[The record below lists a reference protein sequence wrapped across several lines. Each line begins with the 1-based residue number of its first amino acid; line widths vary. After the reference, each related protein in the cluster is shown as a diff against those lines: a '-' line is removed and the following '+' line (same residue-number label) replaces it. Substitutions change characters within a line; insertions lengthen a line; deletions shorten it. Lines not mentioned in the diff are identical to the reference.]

1 MLGSTACAMLFK
13 RHFLLHIIA
22 IFVYNESM
30 LDIKFIRENKDI
42 VQTGAKKKRIEIDV
56 EKLIALDDTRLGEL
70 KEVEELR
77 GEVNRVSNDIARDQ
91 DSAVKI
97 QLIEEMRAVKEEIK
111 AKEEK
116 LKKTVEEWQKMM
128 LKIPNIPSVDT
139 PEGSDEKSNQVL
151 RSWGEKPQFS
161 FPPKEHY
168 ELGKTL
174 GIIDTETA
182 AEVASSRFSYLKGDL
197 VLMQFALIQVC
208 LEILTSEETLKKIA
222 DESDISVVPSKFI
235 PVVPPVFIRP
245 LVQVKMARFMTPEDH
260 YMFPGDDLMLIGSA
274 EHTLGSMHMNKIFS
288 ESDLPIRYVGY
299 STAFR
304 REAGAAGKDT
314 NGILRQHQFDKL
326 EMEAFSLPENSMQEQ
341 NFFVAIQEYILKTL
355 KLPYQVV
362 AVCTGDMG
370 FPDNRQIDMETWM
383 PGQNKYRETHSADS
397 TGGFQSRRLNTRV
410 RRSDGKIEPVHMND
424 ATVIAIGRTLIA
436 IIENYQQADG
446 SIKIPEVLRKYM
458 GGKEFIK

>member
-1 MLGSTACAMLFK
+1 
-13 RHFLLHIIA
+13 
-22 IFVYNESM
+22 M

-42 VQTGAKKKRIEIDV
+42 VQAGAKKKRIEIDIG
-56 EKLIALDDTRLGEL
+56 KLISLDDSRLLEL
-70 KEVEELR
+70 KAVEDLR
-77 GEVNRVSNDIARDQ
+77 SEVNRVSNDIARDQ
-91 DSAVKI
+91 DPALKI
-97 QLIEEMRAVKEEIK
+97 QLIEEMRGVKEEIK

-116 LKKTVEEWQKMM
+116 LKATMEEWQKIM

-139 PEGSDEKSNQVL
+139 PEGPDDSGNQVV
-151 RSWGEKPQFS
+151 RSWGEKPQFA
-161 FPPKEHY
+161 FTPKEHY
-168 ELGKTL
+168 ELGKAL
-174 GIIDTETA
+174 KIIDTETA
-182 AEVASSRFSYLKGDL
+182 AEVSGSRYAYLKGDL
-197 VLMQFALIQVC
+197 VIMQFALIQMC
-208 LEILTSEETLKKIA
+208 LEILTNEETLKKIA
-222 DESDISVVPSKFI
+222 EGSNISVIPTSFM

-245 LVQVKMARFMTPEDH
+245 IVQVKMARFMTPEEH
-260 YMFPGDDLMLIGSA
+260 YMFPNDDLMLIGSA
-274 EHTLGSMHMNKIFS
+274 EHTLGSMHMGKIF
-288 ESDLPIRYVGY
+288 EEKDLPIRYAGY

-326 EMEAFSLPENSMQEQ
+326 EMEVFSLPENSMQEQ
-341 NFFVAIQEYILKTL
+341 NFLVAIQEYVLQTL

-370 FPDNRQIDMETWM
+370 FPDSRQIDIETWM

-397 TGGFQSRRLNTRV
+397 TGGFQARRLNTRV
-410 RRSDGKIEPVHMND
+410 RRSDGKIEHVHMND

-458 GGKEFIK
+458 GGKEFITK